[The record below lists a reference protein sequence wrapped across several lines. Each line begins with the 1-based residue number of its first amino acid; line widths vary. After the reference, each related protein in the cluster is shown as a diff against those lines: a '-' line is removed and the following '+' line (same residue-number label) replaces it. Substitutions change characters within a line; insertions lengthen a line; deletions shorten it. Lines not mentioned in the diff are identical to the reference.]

1 MQSSSQQSGARP
13 FVLIR
18 DPLAD
23 DLIGASSRH
32 AKARA
37 TLQAAHGAGGKS
49 LVPFWRRWWRSL

>member
-13 FVLIR
+13 SVLIR
-18 DPLAD
+18 DPLAE

-32 AKARA
+32 AKA
-37 TLQAAHGAGGKS
+37 LVSPQLAHGAGGKS

>member
-13 FVLIR
+13 SVLIR
-18 DPLAD
+18 DPLAE

-32 AKARA
+32 AKARVSP
-37 TLQAAHGAGGKS
+37 QAAHGAGGKS